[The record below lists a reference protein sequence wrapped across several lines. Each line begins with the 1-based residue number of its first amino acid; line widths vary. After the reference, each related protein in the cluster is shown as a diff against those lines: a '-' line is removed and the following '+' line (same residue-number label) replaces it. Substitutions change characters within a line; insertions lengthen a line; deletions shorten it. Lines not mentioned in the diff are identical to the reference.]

1 MTKEKNNVN
10 NVNAV
15 AKVEKNVTDVVLNKV
30 TGFAQ
35 RGELVLPDDYS
46 AENALKSA
54 WLALQSVEVKDGR
67 KALDVCTKAS
77 IANSLLDM
85 VVQGLSPA
93 KKQCYFIPYGK
104 ELTLSRSYMGTVAV
118 ARRFGGIKDIR
129 AQVVY
134 QNDDFE
140 YEIDPMTSDI
150 KITRHAQKLENID
163 IAKIKAV
170 YAVVLTADDKYY
182 VELMTMDQVRKAW
195 GQGATKGNSPAHK
208 NFAEEMAK
216 KTVINRACKLFVN
229 TSSDSAILTSAFN
242 RVTENDYRNDGAV
255 VVDVEE
261 ADIKEVKDAAEAA
274 LFGVRDGESVS
285 AEEMVDEVP
294 KQAENEEKTAEI
306 QAAFDDPYIDDGQIV
321 MEEANE

>member
-1 MTKEKNNVN
+1 MTKEKN

-170 YAVVLTADDKYY
+170 YAVVLTSDDKYY

-242 RVTENDYRNDGAV
+242 RVTENDYREDDGAV

-261 ADIKEVKDAAEAA
+261 ADIKEVKDAAEAV
-274 LFGVRDGESVS
+274 LFGVRDGES
-285 AEEMVDEVP
+285 AEVEETVDETP
-294 KQAENEEKTAEI
+294 KQAEIEEETAEMPTP
-306 QAAFDDPYIDDGQIV
+306 FDDPYIDDGQIS
-321 MEEANE
+321 MEEVNE